1 MGSHYEHVF
10 APIRIRGRDF
20 KNRIT
25 LAPPSPNHADHH
37 GWVTREFVDWFR
49 QFARG
54 GAGILYVGNT
64 SIDITESKDEERQ
77 LNMTDERCVLPLSWY
92 AEMAQAYGCHA
103 SMEINHNGKDTAFET
118 IGRAPYSASGIITS
132 SELTRARKLGRD
144 PIPAIEMSHEKIRE
158 TVEKFAVAA
167 RRMQQAGMDI
177 VLVHGAHGN
186 LISQFTS
193 PLYNKR
199 TDEYGGSTSNR
210 ARFALEV
217 CDAIRGRCGEDFVI
231 EYRISADEIA
241 DEGMHFDETLK
252 LIGLLKDH
260 IDILHVS
267 AGLHSD
273 FDFRYYRNWC
283 QNYMMPHMFNVP
295 FARSVKERYPDLLV
309 TTVGSITSLDEAEE
323 ILANGWAD
331 FVAMC
336 RPLMA
341 DPEMPRKYAEGN
353 PESRRPCLRCDQC
366 ALRLFMPRV
375 INCAVNPLSGL
386 TTELP
391 DGVIPKAPV
400 RKKVGIVGGGPAGLY
415 ALMAACERGHEVI
428 LFEKTGRL
436 GGNLVPATA
445 PPLKQDM
452 RDYLA
457 WLEREVKK
465 YCADFGAA
473 IRLNTEA
480 TPELLDAEKLDA
492 LIVAVGADPIALRVP
507 GAELPHVHWAAD
519 AEAGTVETGRR
530 VVIVGAGAVGI
541 ETALMLV
548 NEGHDVALVEADE
561 KERSRDILH
570 WSAGGNAST
579 CIFEMLEEKGVP
591 LYYETKLAA
600 IEPARVR
607 CVGSDGKERILEA
620 DTVLYAIGMRPRWEL
635 ADRLRRGAPE
645 TSVRLV
651 GDALQNGV
659 ITNATNSGFQAGLHV

>member
-1 MGSHYEHVF
+1 MGSAYEHVF
-10 APIRIRGRDF
+10 APIRIRGIDF

-37 GWVTREFVDWFR
+37 GWVTPAFVDWFR

-118 IGRAPYSASGIITS
+118 TGHAPYSASAIITS
-132 SELTRARKLGRD
+132 SELTRAQRLNRE
-144 PIPAIEMSHEKIRE
+144 PIPAIEMTEEKIKE
-158 TVEKFAVAA
+158 TVEKFARSAD
-167 RRMQQAGMDI
+167 RMKRAGMDI
-177 VLVHGAHGN
+177 VLLHGAHGN

-199 TDEYGGSTSNR
+199 TDGYGGSTAGR
-210 ARFALEV
+210 ARFAIEV
-217 CDAIRGRCGEDFVI
+217 CDAIRKQCGEDFVI

-241 DEGMHFDETLK
+241 EEGMHFAETLE

-273 FDFRYYRNWC
+273 FDFQYYRNWC
-283 QNYMMPHMFNVP
+283 QNYMMPHMYNVH
-295 FARSVKERYPDLLV
+295 FARKVKENYPELLV

-341 DPEMPRKYAEGN
+341 DPEMPRKYAEGH
-353 PESRRPCLRCDQC
+353 PEDRRPCLRCDQC

-386 TTELP
+386 TSELP
-391 DGVIPKAPV
+391 DGEVPKALN
-400 RKKVGIVGGGPAGLY
+400 RKKVGVVGGGLSGLY
-415 ALMAACERGHEVI
+415 AFMAACERGHEVV
-428 LFEKTGRL
+428 LFEKSDHL
-436 GGNLVPATA
+436 GGNLVPAA
-445 PPLKQDM
+445 KPPLKSDM
-452 RDYLA
+452 RDYHA
-457 WLEREVKK
+457 WLIREIEK
-465 YCADFGAA
+465 YRIAYDAE

-480 TPELLDAEKLDA
+480 TSQLLDAEGLDA
-492 LIVAVGADPIALRVP
+492 LIVAVGADPIVPRVP
-507 GAELPHVHWAAD
+507 GVDLPHVHWAAD
-519 AEAGTVETGRR
+519 AESGTIEVGNR

-541 ETALMLV
+541 ECALMLS
-548 NEGHDVALVEADE
+548 NEGHQVTLVELDE
-561 KERSRDILH
+561 KVHSRDTLH

-579 CIFEMLEEKGVP
+579 CIFELLEEQGVP
-591 LYYETKLAA
+591 MHYETRLTA
-600 IEPARVR
+600 IEPGRVL
-607 CVGSDGKERILEA
+607 CTKADGVEVAIET
-620 DTVLYAIGMRPRWEL
+620 DTVLYAIGMRPRWILVDE
-635 ADRLRRGAPE
+635 LRRSAPE
-645 TSVRLV
+645 TSVQVV
-651 GDALQNGV
+651 GDALKCGV
-659 ITNATNSGFQAGLHV
+659 ITHATNGGFQAGLHI